1 MLPQDETQA
10 HENMEILAKLLRTI
24 GGKLDQTSRSSKD
37 GKAVAEY
44 FKRIEKIKEEANSK
58 VCSDLLRFHGL
69 VQRHASYSQ

>member
-1 MLPQDETQA
+1 
-10 HENMEILAKLLRTI
+10 MEILAKLLRNI

-58 VCSDLLRFHGL
+58 DIAKMMESVLTLRENNWQA
-69 VQRHASYSQ
+69 VA